1 MLQLSLHFFFFAST
15 WMLETLRKWNEMR
28 RNTARSGDVLKKS
41 KLIVNA
47 APCSVGTAMASPRI
61 HDLNGPAVLSS
72 CANLNLGVVSLSRL

>member
-1 MLQLSLHFFFFAST
+1 MLQLSLHFFFGT
-15 WMLETLRKWNEMR
+15 WMLETLRKWNEIR
-28 RNTARSGDVLKKS
+28 RNTARSGDVLEKS

-72 CANLNLGVVSLSRL
+72 CANLNLGVVSLFRL